1 MAIFPQI
8 APNSFEEEDYMPL
21 NSVSF
26 NGGYDQSVSKF
37 LRNPQIFYM
46 TFDSLKISQADEIRD
61 FLRANKGLSFS
72 FVHPL
77 TNNTHE
83 VKFKEEKLKIKWESP
98 LYRSTSIV
106 LYEV

>member
-21 NSVSF
+21 NSVSYS
-26 NGGYDQSVSKF
+26 GGYDQSVSRF
-37 LRNPQIFYM
+37 SRNPQIFYM
-46 TFDSLKISQADEIRD
+46 TFASLRVSQADEMKD
-61 FLRANKGLSFS
+61 FLQANKGLSFS

-77 TNNTHE
+77 TGTTHE
-83 VKFKEEKLKIKWESP
+83 VKYKDEKLKFKWESP